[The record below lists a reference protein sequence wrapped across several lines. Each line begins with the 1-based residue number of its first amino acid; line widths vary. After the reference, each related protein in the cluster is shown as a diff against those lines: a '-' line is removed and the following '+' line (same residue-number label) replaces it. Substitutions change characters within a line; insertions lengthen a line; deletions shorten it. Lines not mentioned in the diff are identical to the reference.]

1 MERQPAPPMRRER
14 VEAPQERAQTPRE
27 RAPTARERALA
38 AQAQAARER
47 ARAAQARAARERA
60 QVAQA
65 QAAQEPRAAQTP
77 IARWAHR
84 IATPLPAGACNAWAT
99 ATAPRSTTD
108 RAAIPRFI
116 NVCSARPARSAAG
129 RGPIAITPEPIAV
142 CSASRT
148 PTAEPIRSA
157 TRPPTLA

>member
-47 ARAAQARAARERA
+47 A

-77 IARWAHR
+77 IARWAQR

-148 PTAEPIRSA
+148 PTAEPIRS
-157 TRPPTLA
+157 